1 MQQKCSK
8 CQTPFD
14 TEDAFCRKCGASL
27 AFDTTV
33 IDAIQDEVSDPG
45 PADHPGRAD
54 HPGPASYAGP
64 EVRTGEIITVGPESR
79 DLSRSGT
86 RTALYNLS
94 KKAASKVSDALKT
107 EQGRK
112 LAQGAT
118 ALAVAVGVEL
128 VNHAAGKLAK
138 GNQTGPQE
146 NNKLATRQPTNMADA
161 FIKAL
166 EDQFNQP
173 ASSSD
178 KPDVE
183 ETIIKERIYIKRVW
197 RKP

>member
-14 TEDAFCRKCGASL
+14 NEDAFCRKCGASL

-33 IDAIQDEVSDPG
+33 IDAIQAEVSGPG
-45 PADHPGRAD
+45 PADPPGS
-54 HPGPASYAGP
+54 ASYSGP
-64 EVRTGEIITVGPESR
+64 EVRTGEIITVGPENR
-79 DLSRSGT
+79 DLSRNGT

-128 VNHAAGKLAK
+128 VNHAAGKLVK

-146 NNKLATRQPTNMADA
+146 SNKLATRQPTNMADA

-173 ASSSD
+173 AGSSD

>member
-8 CQTPFD
+8 CRTPFD
-14 TEDAFCRKCGASL
+14 TDDAFCRKCGASL

-33 IDAIQDEVSDPG
+33 IDAIQQEVSDTG
-45 PADHPGRAD
+45 LE
-54 HPGPASYAGP
+54 SYSAP
-64 EVRTGEIITVGPESR
+64 EVRTGEIITVGPENR
-79 DLSRSGT
+79 GLSRNGT

-138 GNQTGPQE
+138 GGQNSPQE
-146 NNKLATRQPTNMADA
+146 NNKLATTRQPTNMADA
-161 FIKAL
+161 FLKAL

-173 ASSSD
+173 APAND
-178 KPDVE
+178 RPDVE

>member
-8 CQTPFD
+8 CQAAIDP
-14 TEDAFCRKCGASL
+14 EDAFCRRCGTSL
-27 AFDTTV
+27 GFDTVVLDSIQETV
-33 IDAIQDEVSDPG
+33 EDKPVREVK
-45 PADHPGRAD
+45 
-54 HPGPASYAGP
+54 
-64 EVRTGEIITVGPESR
+64 VGEIITVAPETR
-79 DLSRSGT
+79 ELDKSGA
-86 RTALYNLS
+86 RTSLYNFS

-138 GNQTGPQE
+138 SKELGPSSTNANRQ
-146 NNKLATRQPTNMADA
+146 LARQPVNLADA
-161 FIKAL
+161 VLKAF
-166 EDQFNQP
+166 EDQLAQP
-173 ASSSD
+173 SQSD
-178 KPDVE
+178 DRPAVE

>member
-8 CQTPFD
+8 CQTTIDP
-14 TEDAFCRKCGASL
+14 EDAFCRKCGTAL
-27 AFDTTV
+27 AFDTV
-33 IDAIQDEVSDPG
+33 VLDEIQESVVLEAT
-45 PADHPGRAD
+45 PARD
-54 HPGPASYAGP
+54 
-64 EVRTGEIITVGPESR
+64 VRIGEIITVPTETR
-79 DLSRSGT
+79 ELDKSGT

-94 KKAASKVSDALKT
+94 KLAASKVSDALKT

-138 GNQTGPQE
+138 GKDTGQNT
-146 NNKLATRQPTNMADA
+146 NNNRQLASRQPTNIADA
-161 FIKAL
+161 LLKAF
-166 EDQFNQP
+166 EDQLAQP
-173 ASSSD
+173 NSSD
-178 KPDVE
+178 DRPAVE

>member
-33 IDAIQDEVSDPG
+33 IDAIQAEVSGPG
-45 PADHPGRAD
+45 PADP
-54 HPGPASYAGP
+54 PGPASYSGP
-64 EVRTGEIITVGPESR
+64 EVRTGEIITVGSENR
-79 DLSRSGT
+79 DLSRNGT

-128 VNHAAGKLAK
+128 VNHAAGKLVK

-146 NNKLATRQPTNMADA
+146 SNKLAARQPTNMADA

-173 ASSSD
+173 TNSSD

>member
-1 MQQKCSK
+1 MQQNCSN
-8 CQTPFD
+8 CQAPYD
-14 TEDAFCRKCGASL
+14 TDDAFCRKCGASL
-27 AFDTTV
+27 AFDTSV
-33 IDAIQDEVSDPG
+33 IKAVVADEPDA
-45 PADHPGRAD
+45 A
-54 HPGPASYAGP
+54 P
-64 EVRTGEIITVGPESR
+64 EVRTGEIVPVGAESR
-79 DLSRSGT
+79 NLAKPGA
-86 RTALYNLS
+86 RTNLYNLS

-112 LAQGAT
+112 LTQGAT

-138 GNQTGPQE
+138 GRQQGNGKQ
-146 NNKLATRQPTNMADA
+146 LATRQPTNMADA
-161 FIKAL
+161 FLKAI

-173 ASSSD
+173 GNASD

-183 ETIIKERIYIKRVW
+183 ETIVKERIYIKRVW